1 MTLTQPG
8 HQQQRHGHHTPP
20 AQAVVVVQVLELLF
34 RLQWS
39 RLDGLGALVITPTR
53 ELALQIFE
61 ELRKVGKRHEL
72 SAGLLVGGKKVKQEQ
87 QAVHGEAAG
96 RPGCLQTPAVCSG
109 HTGW

>member
-1 MTLTQPG
+1 M
-8 HQQQRHGHHTPP
+8 
-20 AQAVVVVQVLELLF
+20 VVQMLEHLY

-87 QAVHGEAAG
+87 QAVHGEPV
-96 RPGCLQTPAVCSG
+96 RQPVCLQTPAVCLA
-109 HTGW
+109 HTSR

>member
-1 MTLTQPG
+1 M
-8 HQQQRHGHHTPP
+8 
-20 AQAVVVVQVLELLF
+20 VVVQVLELLY

-87 QAVHGEAAG
+87 QAVHGEPAR
-96 RPGCLQTPAVCSG
+96 RPGCPQTPAVCLG